1 MVQTTLRRKL
11 ELFLNPGIRQRLE
24 QGRKEPLIEALLAC
38 QTVEDV
44 QALLVPAVLK
54 SDEAVAIIN
63 CYLKRI
69 RVERVRLADFHPS
82 IGTVERE
89 QVALVVQAFES
100 FLVDQFADLSDEKDA
115 LPMLQLE

>member
-1 MVQTTLRRKL
+1 
-11 ELFLNPGIRQRLE
+11 LFLNPGIRQRLE

-63 CYLKRI
+63 RYLKRI
-69 RVERVRLADFHPS
+69 RVKRVRLADFRPS
-82 IGTVERE
+82 ISTVERE
-89 QVALVVQAFES
+89 QVAIVVQAFES
-100 FLVDQFADLSDEKDA
+100 FLLDHFTELSDEKDA
-115 LPMLQLE
+115 MPMLQLE